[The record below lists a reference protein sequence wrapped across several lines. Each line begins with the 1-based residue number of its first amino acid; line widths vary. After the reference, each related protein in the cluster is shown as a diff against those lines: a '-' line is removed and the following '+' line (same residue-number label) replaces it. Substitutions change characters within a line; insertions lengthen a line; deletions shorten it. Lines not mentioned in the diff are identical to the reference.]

1 MDIPSRYQINTE
13 IMTLEDQVEQ
23 LNVVTI
29 IVKVRILNFV

>member
-1 MDIPSRYQINTE
+1 MDIPSGYEINTE

-29 IVKVRILNFV
+29 IGKVRILYFI